1 MIKINQST
9 DYHQLK
15 KALCFVFYVKIKTT
29 IMKRFLALLIL
40 LLFTVQIAQSQI
52 TDSLTIKSQ
61 QEMYDFYSSKHKK
74 LKKTG
79 WILFGAG
86 LGAAIAG
93 VAIAANTNLFDD
105 SQDDKLVAGA
115 GMFFVGSCAF
125 IASIPVLIVSGSN
138 NRKATAILQSGQ
150 TNRVNIPKQNS
161 HYVGVGI
168 QYNF

>member
-1 MIKINQST
+1 LIKINQST
-9 DYHQLK
+9 DYHHLK
-15 KALCFVFYVKIKTT
+15 KALWFIFYVIIKTT
-29 IMKRFLALLIL
+29 IMKRFLALIIL

-52 TDSLTIKSQ
+52 TDSLTIKSEQ
-61 QEMYDFYSSKHKK
+61 KMYDFYSTKHQK

-93 VAIAANTNLFDD
+93 VAIGENGNIFDD
-105 SQDDKLVAGA
+105 NFIAGA
-115 GMFFVGSCAF
+115 GLFLAGSCAF